1 MKRPPDIRSSV
12 AAVIAVF
19 AGVRPGICM
28 IAEPTLIRLVDAAS
42 HASTVTGVGAPGLG
56 GPDGVVAELLG
67 VLHERHELRRV
78 RSRRRVAE
86 IDAELHRTILRG

>member
-42 HASTVTGVGAPGLG
+42 HASTVTASVPQAS
-56 GPDGVVAELLG
+56 AAQTE
-67 VLHERHELRRV
+67 
-78 RSRRRVAE
+78 S
-86 IDAELHRTILRG
+86 

>member
-28 IAEPTLIRLVDAAS
+28 IAEPTLIVVVDAAS
-42 HASTVTGVGAPGLG
+42 QARTVTASVPHASAAQTESYPSASAVCTSGTSSTGFVPGGA
-56 GPDGVVAELLG
+56 
-67 VLHERHELRRV
+67 
-78 RSRRRVAE
+78 
-86 IDAELHRTILRG
+86 

>member
-28 IAEPTLIRLVDAAS
+28 IAEPTLDPSSSTRRATRARVTAS
-42 HASTVTGVGAPGLG
+42 VPHASAAHT
-56 GPDGVVAELLG
+56 E
-67 VLHERHELRRV
+67 
-78 RSRRRVAE
+78 S
-86 IDAELHRTILRG
+86 